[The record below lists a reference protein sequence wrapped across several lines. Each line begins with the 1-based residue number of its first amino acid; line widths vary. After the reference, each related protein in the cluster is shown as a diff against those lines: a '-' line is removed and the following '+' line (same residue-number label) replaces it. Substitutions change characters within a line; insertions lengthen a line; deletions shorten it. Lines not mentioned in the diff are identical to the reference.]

1 MKRDLRLYLD
11 DILEAID
18 KIGRYTK
25 DLEFEQFQYDGKTID
40 AVIRNFEVIGE
51 AAKNIPQVA
60 RSKYPD
66 IPWKEMAGMRDKLSH
81 EYFGVKYDVVWDT
94 IKKRLP
100 QLKPA
105 IETILKQMEKKEG
118 KD

>member
-11 DILEAID
+11 DILGAID
-18 KIGRYTK
+18 KIGRYTEGL
-25 DLEFEQFQYDGKTID
+25 DFEQFQYDSKTID

-51 AAKNIPQVA
+51 AAKNIPQTA

-100 QLKPA
+100 QLKLA
-105 IETILKQMEKKEG
+105 IEMILKQMEKK
-118 KD
+118 